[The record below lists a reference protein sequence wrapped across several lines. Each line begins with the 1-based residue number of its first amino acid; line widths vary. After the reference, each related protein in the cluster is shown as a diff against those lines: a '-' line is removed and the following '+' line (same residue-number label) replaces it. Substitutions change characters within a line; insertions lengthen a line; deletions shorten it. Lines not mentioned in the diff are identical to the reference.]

1 MSSTQKSAGKPFL
14 RVLKLAYKLHQAGA
28 TEPVVVNFIS
38 AAQCVA
44 ATNGGEGLPSASA
57 PVDVIVADVF
67 NALDTDTQNRYGNLF
82 STLARQ
88 LGYDVQEAVC

>member
-1 MSSTQKSAGKPFL
+1 MSSTQKPAGKPFL
-14 RVLKLAYKLHQAGA
+14 RVLKLAYKLHQAGV

-44 ATNGGEGLPSASA
+44 AANGGEGLPSAAA

-67 NALDTDTQNRYGNLF
+67 NALDADVQTRYENLF

-88 LGYDVQEAVC
+88 LGYEVA